1 MKTLTKDGNFQQLF
15 AFSCFSRWANNNSAI
30 LSSNTQIRNHSLTEI
45 YQAKKSQGKHFIY
58 FFLFMFKQNCR
69 SMEENTSHP
78 FRKLWQKLCRQTNK
92 PTKRQTDRPGHRE
105 VPSTWAFNKLT
116 YVGFEQI

>member
-15 AFSCFSRWANNNSAI
+15 AFSCFSRWANNDSAI

-45 YQAKKSQGKHFIY
+45 YQAKKSQGNHFIY
-58 FFLFMFKQNCR
+58 IYFLLLLMFKQICM

-92 PTKRQTDRPGHRE
+92 PTKRQTDRSGHRE
-105 VPSTWAFNKLT
+105 VSLSTIYL
-116 YVGFEQI
+116 GF